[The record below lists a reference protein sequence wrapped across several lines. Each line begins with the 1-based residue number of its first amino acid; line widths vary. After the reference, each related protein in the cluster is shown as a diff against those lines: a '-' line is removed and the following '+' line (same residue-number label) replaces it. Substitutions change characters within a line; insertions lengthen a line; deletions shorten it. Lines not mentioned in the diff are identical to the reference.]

1 VAGRDGK
8 LLMAGI
14 AILIVGCT
22 VALAAA
28 PFATSAREPT
38 ASERQALQ
46 RAVNSFE
53 GVKVRIASVR
63 VSTVSPAWA
72 RVVEGG
78 VGTSNDDLLLQLRGG
93 LWTVRNIVSIGAPP
107 DGGCA
112 YAPAAVVHDLYKI
125 TCPPPRA
132 LHARRATSAES
143 AALLTVFRHDPLT
156 RKVRG
161 APGLHLAHTCVS
173 RLDTRWAGAIAE
185 FPDTGMVVWFHKTQ
199 SGWHVARFDRSGTLP
214 PRAIILSL
222 ASCVGYSAA
231 QYGA

>member
-1 VAGRDGK
+1 MLNRKRRIALTVVVLAGC
-8 LLMAGI
+8 A
-14 AILIVGCT
+14 A
-22 VALAAA
+22 ALATVV
-28 PFATSAREPT
+28 PFGTSAREPT

-46 RAVNSFE
+46 RAVNLFE
-53 GVKVRIASVR
+53 GVQVRTASIR
-63 VSTVSPAWA
+63 ISTVNAAWA
-72 RVVEGG
+72 RVVEAGAG
-78 VGTSNDDLLLQLRGG
+78 AADNDLLLQRHGDR
-93 LWTVRNIVSIGAPP
+93 WTVSNIVSVGAPK

-112 YAPAAVVHDLYKI
+112 YAPAAVMHDLYKI

-143 AALLTVFRHDPLT
+143 AAFLTVFRHDPLT

-161 APGLHLAHTCVS
+161 ASGLHLAHTCVS

-185 FPDTGMVVWFHKTQ
+185 LPDTGIVVWFHKTQ
-199 SGWHVARFDRSGTLP
+199 TGWHVARFDRSGTLP